1 MFSTSEKTELSRLR
15 ESRQQRRV
23 ELRSTNGQDCPFPH
37 FAVGLKN
44 CAQQYEAFH
53 SAESISNHADFGAC
67 RSGRQ
72 KLRKDPGLEVL
83 ALKVPFGKLLLRRSR
98 IRSRGRDN
106 LKA

>member
-1 MFSTSEKTELSRLR
+1 MN
-15 ESRQQRRV
+15 RQQ
-23 ELRSTNGQDCPFPH
+23 CPFPH

-44 CAQQYEAFH
+44 CAQQYEAFRW
-53 SAESISNHADFGAC
+53 AENVSNHADFGAC

-72 KLRKDPGLEVL
+72 KLRKDPSLEVL